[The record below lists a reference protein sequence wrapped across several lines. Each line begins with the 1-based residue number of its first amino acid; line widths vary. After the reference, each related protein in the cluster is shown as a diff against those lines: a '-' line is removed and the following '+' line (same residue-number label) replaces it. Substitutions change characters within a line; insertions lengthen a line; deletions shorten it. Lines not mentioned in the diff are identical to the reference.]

1 MNLKK
6 FLALVLAMAM
16 ALCAVSFAESAA
28 PSDEALDLP
37 VVNDVMM

>member
-16 ALCAVSFAESAA
+16 ALCAVEFCGKRRAER
-28 PSDEALDLP
+28 
-37 VVNDVMM
+37 